1 VRSFGN
7 FEDTLSRDYTRLT
20 GLQFKYQNFTTPT
33 HRVSGTKFQNLFMS
47 RIGKQPVKIPNG
59 VTVTVGKDNVVT
71 VKGPKGELKQTIDR
85 DITVEVKES
94 EVIFERPTDQI
105 RHRALHGLYRALI
118 ANLVKGVTEGYK
130 KNLEL
135 VGVGYKASNQGNL
148 LDLSLGF
155 SHNIIFEVPKELKL
169 ATAQE
174 KGQNP
179 TISLEGV
186 DKQLIG
192 QVAAKIRGL
201 RKPEPYKGKGVK
213 YAGEVIRRK
222 AGKAAGK

>member
-1 VRSFGN
+1 
-7 FEDTLSRDYTRLT
+7 
-20 GLQFKYQNFTTPT
+20 
-33 HRVSGTKFQNLFMS
+33 MS
-47 RIGKQPVKIPNG
+47 RIGKAPITVPSG
-59 VTVTVGKDNVVT
+59 VTVSVGNDNVVT
-71 VKGPKGELKQTIDR
+71 VKGPKGELKQPIDR
-85 DITVEVKES
+85 DIKVEVKDGTIN
-94 EVIFERPTDQI
+94 VTRPTDQI
-105 RHRALHGLYRALI
+105 RHRALHGLSRALI
-118 ANLVKGVTEGYK
+118 ANLVKGVTDGYTK
-130 KNLEL
+130 KMEL
-135 VGVGYKASNQGNL
+135 IGVGFKAANSGNT
-148 LDLSLGF
+148 LDLALGY
-155 SHNIIFEVPKELKL
+155 SHNIVFEIPKELKV

-179 TISLEGV
+179 TITLEGI